1 MADKS
6 QQTEK
11 PTQRKLEKSRREG
24 QFPVSKEFVNGV
36 SFLVF
41 VVLIGSYGRSW
52 LAGLVDTS
60 KIVLNRGFHAELTPI
75 ALRELLYVLGKRLIY
90 PLMTAGALLVGSSL
104 AMHLTVTR
112 LGFAF
117 NKLTPDFARLN
128 PARAFANVR
137 RQSLTGFVQ
146 AAILMP
152 VFSLAVYFIARDNL
166 PAFMQLPFQA
176 VDSGLK
182 RVTSSI
188 GDLLWK
194 AVYLFLIWGA
204 VDLFRQTR
212 RFEQDMRMSKQE
224 IRDEAKESDGN
235 PQVKQRIRRLQKEAL
250 RRRMMSQVPTATA
263 VIVNPTHFAVA
274 IRYHMESMSTPI
286 VVAKG
291 KNYLALRIRQLAI
304 ENLVPIVENP
314 PLAQA
319 LYASVE
325 VGQEIPANFYRAIAE
340 ILAYIYKL
348 RGARK

>member
-11 PTQRKLEKSRREG
+11 PTQRKLEKARKEG
-24 QFPVSKEFVNGV
+24 QFPVSKEFVNGM

-41 VVLIGSYGRSW
+41 VVLLGSYGRDW

-60 KIVLNRGFHAELTPI
+60 KIVLNRGFHVELTPI
-75 ALRELLYVLGKRLIY
+75 ALRELLYLLGRRLLF
-90 PLMTAGALLVGSSL
+90 PLMAAGAVLVAGSL
-104 AMHLTVTR
+104 FVHLMVTR

-117 NKLTPDFARLN
+117 DKLVPDFSRLN
-128 PARAFANVR
+128 PAKAFAAVR
-137 RQSLTGFVQ
+137 RQNLTGFIQ
-146 AAILMP
+146 ALILLP
-152 VFSLAVYFIARDNL
+152 VFSLAVYYIAKENL
-166 PAFMQLPFQA
+166 PAFMLLPFQA

-194 AVYLFLIWGA
+194 GVYLFLIWGGI
-204 VDLFRQTR
+204 DLFRQQK
-212 RFEQDMRMSKQE
+212 RFQQEMRMSKQE

-250 RRRMMSQVPTATA
+250 RRRMMSQVPSATA

-274 IRYHMESMSTPI
+274 IRYHVESMSTPV

-291 KNYLALRIRQLAI
+291 KNYLALRIRQKAI

-319 LYASVE
+319 LYTSVE

-348 RGARK
+348 RGKR